1 MHRADFKHFIELPVR
16 WGDMDAFGHV
26 NNVQYMRYLESG
38 RVAYIGEVLGIVM
51 EPKENIVLAD
61 IHCVFLQQLRYPAT
75 VEVATR
81 VARLGNS
88 SLQII
93 FAIYRRGEE
102 QPVLTGDGILVW
114 FDFVNN
120 RSIPLPESARSTIC
134 RFEAIPPQ
142 VCGDQ
147 P

>member
-1 MHRADFKHFIELPVR
+1 MQRADFRHFIELPVR

-38 RVAYIGEVLGIVM
+38 RVAYIRDVLGIAT
-51 EPKENIVLAD
+51 EPRENIVLAD
-61 IHCVFLQQLRYPAT
+61 IHCTFLQQLRYPVT

-88 SLQII
+88 SLQMV

-102 QPVLTGDGILVW
+102 QPVLTGEGILVW
-114 FDFVNN
+114 FNFVNDK
-120 RSIPLPESARSTIC
+120 SIPLPESIRSAIC
-134 RFEAIPPQ
+134 RFEAVPPQ
-142 VCGDQ
+142 ACGD
-147 P
+147 

>member
-1 MHRADFKHFIELPVR
+1 MQRSDFRHFIELPVR

-38 RVAYIGEVLGIVM
+38 RIAYVGDVLGAPL

-61 IHCVFLQQLRYPAT
+61 IQCSFLQPLHYPVT

-88 SLQII
+88 SLQIL
-93 FAIYRRGEE
+93 FAIYRKGESE
-102 QPVLTGDGILVW
+102 PVLTGKGVLVW
-114 FDFVNN
+114 FDFINQQA
-120 RSIPLPESARSTIC
+120 IPLPDATRKAILD
-134 RFEAIPPQ
+134 FEIIPPE
-142 VCGDQ
+142 V
-147 P
+147 